1 MKTISV
7 QNLSLQTISD
17 ICVVIWYNEWGQVIM
32 TQRYM
37 QRKQATEYLGIT
49 KDTLYQLVK
58 KRSIPYGKRGKTLVF
73 DRVKIDEWLDT
84 CHSIYGVTLEEAVQ
98 NHIKKGHSL

>member
-1 MKTISV
+1 
-7 QNLSLQTISD
+7 
-17 ICVVIWYNEWGQVIM
+17 M

-37 QRKQATEYLGIT
+37 QRRQATEYLGIT